1 VVNEKRVFSSGP
13 SWFMVGLETVLPW
26 VALWGSDHILWAV
39 KSWGFIWKGI
49 RYYRSAYWG
58 VLAGAAVGAMVL
70 LGALMAGDSVQ
81 QSLSKS
87 AELRTGKV
95 AKIFSGGE
103 RFFRADLAMRNGGS
117 ALIYL
122 KGQVNGEDGAE
133 GQVQVMGI
141 SDDFWDFAPEETS
154 VALKDG
160 EAAISGPLARALKLK
175 KGDSAVVR
183 LQKPGLLSRDAP
195 LSGESESVSSLRIT
209 IGKVLSEGEFGRFSL
224 TQTQV
229 PPSSVFLPLG
239 RLQKVLKLKGKANA
253 LLLNKKTPFD
263 AKMLTLADY
272 GISVVEVPGGVEV
285 RSERIFVEPRIAEK
299 VSGEPVLTYLVNTLA
314 TEVGETPYSMVTAVS
329 GESADFLPVQPGDDE
344 VVINEWLAEDLRA
357 QAGDEM
363 TMDYFVV
370 EDGSK
375 LVEERAVFTVKA
387 IIPMAGPARDKRW
400 MPDFP
405 GVADV
410 KSARDWEPGLPLDL
424 TRIRDKDDDYWEQ
437 FKGTPKAFVS
447 HATGESLWANRWGK
461 VTGIRVPGGEAQGVA
476 AQLRGVLEPS
486 LAGMQVLN
494 FSSEAKETAKSP
506 VDFAVLFLSM
516 SFFLI
521 LAAVALVAMLFRF
534 NVEQRAE
541 EGALLSAVGVSAKK
555 ITNWRIGEAF
565 FVVLGGTILGGLL
578 AVVFCVLVL
587 KIISSIWGSGTNFE
601 LHLSGWTIA
610 KGMLAI
616 VALSLIAVW
625 LTTRKQAKQSA
636 SLRLNSGAEE
646 QIGVKSKWATG
657 FLIIGLLLVLGGVVM
672 IFTAGAQGA
681 FFLIGFG
688 VLVTGLAVFRKRL
701 ARIGSLGSLT
711 AEGMAKVNLSR
722 RASRSLTVVGVLA
735 AGVFL
740 VLSVASF
747 RKNGGGDWEDK
758 KSGSGG
764 FAWWVETTSPV
775 NRPADAKGEVA
786 WFGLNSLVPF
796 RIGAGDDVDCFNLTA
811 SDQPRLLGVESELL
825 EGRFKTSDEWSLL
838 KGDGVP
844 AFVDETTMM
853 WVLKKKVGD
862 ELRYQDEW
870 GNDYPVTI
878 AGVVKDSIFQGSVI
892 VDEAKL
898 LEKYPSMGGYQL
910 FLAPGVEDKKLLQ
923 EETADLGGKVTA
935 TRDRLAA
942 FHEVENTYIAI
953 FNVLGGLGI
962 ILGSVGVG
970 IVTARNLV
978 ERKGEFETL
987 KILGISKG
995 LRTAIVKRE
1004 VREMV
1009 MWGLGIGLISAL
1021 VAVIP
1026 VLGGTVGF
1034 VDLAWMIGLVVVM
1047 ALIANFVGTRALC
1060 RL

>member
-1 VVNEKRVFSSGP
+1 MKKYGLTSALLDWTLKRTGMS
-13 SWFMVGLETVLPW
+13 TLPRF
-26 VALWGSDHILWAV
+26 ALWAFDHILRDV
-39 KSWGFIWKGI
+39 KSIGFIWKGI
-49 RYYRSAYWG
+49 RHYRSAYVG

-81 QSLSKS
+81 ESLTRS

-103 RFFRADLAMRNGGS
+103 RFFQADLAERNGGA
-117 ALIYL
+117 ALLYL
-122 KGQVNGEDGAE
+122 KGQVNVEERSE
-133 GQVQVMGI
+133 GQVQVMGVR
-141 SDDFWDFAPEETS
+141 DDFWGFAPEEAK
-154 VALKDG
+154 VALG
-160 EAAISGPLARALKLK
+160 ENEAAISGSLARALDLK
-175 KGDSAVVR
+175 EGDSAVVR

-209 IGKVLSEGEFGRFSL
+209 VGKVLTDEEFGRFSL
-224 TQTQV
+224 AQTQV
-229 PPSSVFLPLG
+229 PPSSVFLPLA
-239 RLQKVLKLKGKANA
+239 RLQKVLKLEGKANA
-253 LLLNKKTPFD
+253 LLLDEKDSFD
-263 AKMLTLADY
+263 SGKLTLADF
-272 GISVVEVPGGVEV
+272 GISVEEVPGGVEV
-285 RSERIFVEPRIAEK
+285 RSERIFITPQIAEK
-299 VSGEPVLTYLVNTLA
+299 IEGEPVLTYLVNTLA

-329 GESADFLPVQPGDDE
+329 GESAGFLPVQPGKEE

-357 QAGDEM
+357 QVGDEM

-375 LVEERAVFTVKA
+375 LEEERAVFTVKA
-387 IIPMAGPARDKRW
+387 IIPMEGPAADKRW
-400 MPDFP
+400 MPNFP

-424 TRIRDKDDDYWEQ
+424 TRIRDKDDEYWEK

-447 HATGESLWANRWGK
+447 HETGEELWANRWGK
-461 VTGIRVPGGEAQGVA
+461 VTGIRVPGGKMGDVEKQV
-476 AQLRGVLEPS
+476 RGVLNPS
-486 LAGMQVLN
+486 LAGMQVVD
-494 FSSEAKETAKSP
+494 FSSQAKEAAKSP

-541 EGALLSAVGVSAKK
+541 EGALLMAVGVPAKK

-565 FVVLGGTILGGLL
+565 FVVLGGAILGALL
-578 AVVFCVLVL
+578 AMGFCTLVL
-587 KIISSIWGSGTNFE
+587 KVISSIWGSGTNFE

-616 VALSLIAVW
+616 VELSLLAVW

-636 SLRLNSGAEE
+636 SMRLNSGAEE
-646 QIGVKSKWATG
+646 QVGKKSKWATG
-657 FLIIGLLLVLGGVVM
+657 FLIFGLLLVLGGVAM
-672 IFTAGAQGA
+672 SFRAGAQGA
-681 FFLIGFG
+681 FFLVGFG
-688 VLVTGLAVFRKRL
+688 VLVSGLAVFRMRL
-701 ARIGSLGSLT
+701 GKVGSLGSLT
-711 AEGMAKVNLSR
+711 PEGLAKVNLSR

-747 RKNGGGDWEDK
+747 RKNGGGDWEEK

-775 NRPADAKGEVA
+775 NRPADATGEVE

-811 SDQPRLLGVESELL
+811 SDRPRLLGVDGELL
-825 EGRFKTSDEWSLL
+825 EGRFKTSDEWSVL

-862 ELRYQDEW
+862 ELLYQDEW
-870 GNDYPVTI
+870 GNEFAITI
-878 AGVVKDSIFQGSVI
+878 AGVVKDSIFQGSLI
-892 VDEAKL
+892 VDEVKL
-898 LEKYPSMGGYQL
+898 LERYPSIGGYQL
-910 FLAPGVEDKKLLQ
+910 FLAPDEKDKELLQ

-935 TRDRLAA
+935 TQDRLAA

-978 ERKGEFETL
+978 ERKEEFETL
-987 KILGISKG
+987 RVLGVSKAF
-995 LRTAIVKRE
+995 RAAIVKRE
-1004 VREMV
+1004 VRSMV
-1009 MWGLGIGLISAL
+1009 IWGLAIGLVSAL
-1021 VAVIP
+1021 IAVVP
-1026 VLGGTVGF
+1026 VLGGTVGLG
-1034 VDLAWMIGLVVVM
+1034 DLIWMIGLVVLM
-1047 ALIANFVGTRALC
+1047 AFIANYVGTRAL
-1060 RL
+1060 RSL

>member
-1 VVNEKRVFSSGP
+1 
-13 SWFMVGLETVLPW
+13 M
-26 VALWGSDHILWAV
+26 

-49 RYYRSAYWG
+49 RHYRSAYWG

-81 QSLSKS
+81 QSLTKS
-87 AELRTGKV
+87 AEWRTGKV
-95 AKIFSGGE
+95 AKIFAGGE
-103 RFFRADLAMRNGGS
+103 RFFRADLATRNGGS
-117 ALIYL
+117 ALLYL
-122 KGQVNGEDGAE
+122 KGQVNFEDRAE
-133 GQVQVMGI
+133 GQVQVMGV
-141 SDDFWDFAPEETS
+141 SDDFWNFAPEETS
-154 VALKDG
+154 VTLKDG
-160 EAAISGPLARALKLK
+160 EAAISGSLARALDLK
-175 KGDSAVVR
+175 EGDSAVVR

-209 IGKVLSEGEFGRFSL
+209 IGKVLSDEEFGRFSL
-224 TQTQV
+224 AQTQV
-229 PPSSVFLPLG
+229 PPSSVFIPME
-239 RLQKVLKLKGKANA
+239 RLQKVLKLEGKANA
-253 LLLNKKTPFD
+253 LLLNKETLFD
-263 AKMLTLADY
+263 SKNLSLADY
-272 GISVVEVPGGVEV
+272 GVSVVEVPGGVEV
-285 RSERIFVEPRIAEK
+285 RSERIFMEPRIAEK
-299 VSGEPVLTYLVNTLA
+299 ISGEPVLTYLVNTLA
-314 TEVGETPYSMVTAVS
+314 TEVGETPYSMVTAVT
-329 GESADFLPVQPGDDE
+329 GESASFLPEQPGDEE
-344 VVINEWLAEDLRA
+344 VVINQWLADDLRA
-357 QAGDEM
+357 QVGDEL

-387 IIPMAGPARDKRW
+387 IIPMEGPAADQRW

-424 TRIRDKDDDYWEQ
+424 TRIRDKDDEYWEK

-447 HATGESLWANRWGK
+447 YETGEKLWSNRWGK
-461 VTGIRVPGGEAQGVA
+461 VTGIRVPGGEADTVSE
-476 AQLRGVLEPS
+476 RVREIIEPS
-486 LAGMQVLN
+486 LAGMQLLD
-494 FSSEAKETAKSP
+494 FSSEARESAKSP
-506 VDFAVLFLSM
+506 VDFGILFLSM

-534 NVEQRAE
+534 NVEQRTE
-541 EGALLSAVGVSAKK
+541 EGALLSAVGISSKK
-555 ITNWRIGEAF
+555 IARWRLGEAF
-565 FVVLGGTILGGLL
+565 LVVLCGALVGTVL
-578 AVVFCVLVL
+578 AMGFSTMVL
-587 KIISSIWGSGTNFE
+587 KVISSIWGSGTNFE
-601 LHLSGWTIA
+601 LHLGGWTIA
-610 KGMLAI
+610 KGILAL
-616 VALSLIAVW
+616 VGLSLIAVW
-625 LTTRKQAKQSA
+625 LTTRKQSKQSM

-646 QIGVKSKWATG
+646 EVGKKSKWAIG
-657 FLIIGLLLVLGGVVM
+657 FLIFGGLLILGGIAM
-672 IFTAGAQGA
+672 TFTVGPQGA
-681 FFLIGFG
+681 FFLVGFG
-688 VLVTGLAVFRKRL
+688 ALIVGLAVFRLKL
-701 ARIGSLGSLT
+701 AKVGKLASLS
-711 AEGMAKVNLSR
+711 AEGVAKVNLSR

-747 RKNGGGDWEDK
+747 RKNGGQDWQEK
-758 KSGSGG
+758 KSGAGG

-775 NRPADAKGEVA
+775 NRPADARGEVE
-786 WFGLNSLVPF
+786 WFGLDSLVPF

-811 SDQPRLLGVESELL
+811 SAQPRLLGVDSGLL
-825 EGRFKTSDEWSLL
+825 EGRFRTSDEWSVL
-838 KGDGVP
+838 KGEGVP

-870 GNDYPVTI
+870 GNEYPVTI

-892 VDEAKL
+892 VDEARL

-910 FLAPGVEDKKLLQ
+910 FLAPGEGDKELLQ
-923 EETADLGGKVTA
+923 EETSDLGGKVTA

-962 ILGSVGVG
+962 ILGSLGVG

-987 KILGISKG
+987 KVLGISKG
-995 LRTAIVKRE
+995 LRAAIVKRE

-1009 MWGLGIGLISAL
+1009 IWGLGIGLVSAL
-1021 VAVIP
+1021 IAVIP

-1034 VDLAWMIGLVVVM
+1034 VDLAWMIGLVAVM
-1047 ALIANFVGTRALC
+1047 ALIANFVGTRAL
-1060 RL
+1060 RSL